1 MGGKTKQTSN
11 SVQLPGY
18 LENAYKGVLKA
29 GANVAKAPQKQYTGP
44 RTAGFTPDQETGF
57 GMIRSAQGAALP
69 YINAASSMYS
79 NVGGLPWGRTMGS
92 TVDAAGV
99 NAAAGSGSGGLNW
112 GSVPGSTVDP
122 SGVNAAAQGIYG
134 NLDYSGLPGDTVDW
148 GGINAASGAVMPGVD
163 RYDAATMA
171 QYMDP
176 YLSGVVDPLMERMAR
191 EDAKQVS
198 ALKGSG
204 ISMGLSPALGD
215 RMGLAA
221 SDLAGQQALARNQ
234 TLGQLYSQGFQNAQS
249 QLNAQQQLQL
259 QGGTSDQA
267 RLLQAA
273 QLRQQGRQAD
283 ADRILSTIGQQGQ
296 FQQQD
301 ASRLMEAQ
309 NLLQSGR
316 AEDAGRALQSL
327 ISQGQFGQQDA
338 DRLMQAQTLLQ
349 QGRQEDASRILQS
362 LSTQQQG
369 QLGAAQG
376 MAGLGQAAQDSLY
389 QGIDYLMNS
398 GQMQQQL
405 GQQQLDQAYNDWNQ
419 RNNYARDQVD
429 WLANLIYG
437 SPGAAGSTTTT
448 TEPGPSVL
456 SQLLGLGTTALGLG
470 RTFGSSAGG
479 RVRYRDL
486 GGAIVGDENYSLP
499 RTAAPTIDTSMFTV
513 PQNAGTPSR
522 VPTSPGVNLMGRNS
536 MYINALKPLN
546 ERILGA
552 KEDLVTELPRGVRRP
567 FNRIAKGVGSGGGG
581 GSNPDDI
588 DVNGGRGV
596 IRRWPDG
603 TIKSVGGKPVKHKAI
618 GGGLLP
624 EPTGPAPGTEE
635 YDAAVI
641 AELTGGGGGAS
652 EDAPAADVG
661 MGGSPMGAPMGARRR
676 SRSMDFF
683 SNLDPLVYA
692 GLGIMGGE
700 SPFPLTNVG
709 QGGAAGLKL
718 AQDLYSSELDQAPTI
733 DDSGPTIRYWMAGEG
748 WTDTGIPSY
757 KWVGATTSQSD
768 GTEKERYM
776 EGKYGAGWRKD
787 PAALAEFEELLKT
800 PDTMVDM
807 RGAGAF
813 ATENAK
819 KLSENMFQVIDGAA
833 KAASLTSTYGQ
844 LATLLSDPN
853 IYTGTGGETVQS
865 LKRAASTL
873 FGLEVEGVAAAEVA
887 QQTKD
892 AAIGSLREEVLGPG
906 VMSES
911 DRRILEGI
919 FPGLSTSAEGIQLAY
934 ELQKINAQAAAAKA
948 QKLQEIISRTDG
960 ELTTQGWFEFQN
972 WVAAN
977 PFFTPEVV
985 RDAQARA
992 KEQAVQTSPTAG
1004 TGLEEV
1010 KKKWGLE

>member
-57 GMIRSAQGAALP
+57 GMIRSAQGTALP

-79 NVGGLPWGRTMGS
+79 NVGGLPWGQTM
-92 TVDAAGV
+92 
-99 NAAAGSGSGGLNW
+99 
-112 GSVPGSTVDP
+112 GSTVDP
-122 SGVNAAAQGIYG
+122 SGVNTAAQGIFG

-301 ASRLMEAQ
+301 QARLMEAQ
-309 NLLQSGR
+309 Q
-316 AEDAGRALQSL
+316 
-327 ISQGQFGQQDA
+327 
-338 DRLMQAQTLLQ
+338 LMQ
-349 QGRQEDASRILQS
+349 QGRQEDAARILQS

-405 GQQQLDQAYNDWNQ
+405 GQQQLDQAYNDWDQ
-419 RNNYARDQVD
+419 RNNYSRDQVD

-499 RTAAPTIDTSMFTV
+499 WTAAPMIDTSMFTV

-567 FNRIAKGVGSGGGG
+567 FNRIAKGVGNGGGG
-581 GSNPDDI
+581 GNNNPDDI

-652 EDAPAADVG
+652 EGAPVADVG
-661 MGGSPMGAPMGARRR
+661 MGGAPMGAPMGARRR

-718 AQDLYSSELDQAPTI
+718 AQDLYASELDQAPTI

-757 KWVGATTSQSD
+757 KWNASLGDGGEKTS
-768 GTEKERYM
+768 TERRLRA
-776 EGKYGAGWRKD
+776 KYGEDWQTN
-787 PAALAEFEELLKT
+787 PSALAEWEAAEKT
-800 PDTMVDM
+800 PQTVVDM

-833 KAASLTSTYGQ
+833 KAASLTSIYSQ

-934 ELQKINAQAAAAKA
+934 ELQKVNARAAAAKA
-948 QKLQEIISRTDG
+948 QKLQEIISGTDG
-960 ELTTQGWFEFQN
+960 ELTPQGWFEFQN

-992 KEQAVQTSPTAG
+992 KDAAIQRGPGAG
-1004 TGLEEV
+1004 LPSLDDVKRKWDLE
-1010 KKKWGLE
+1010 